1 MLQPSNKLAR
11 AAYDVSKIK
20 VKKYWKVFQT
30 TLGRSN
36 LVLLTQVIPF
46 ASFLTF
52 TVVMLKF
59 PRSCTRSNML
69 IWTLKLKRRIC
80 CFCYLLDILIF
91 VLIFVVLKLKND
103 DKTVKFPLH
112 VLMTKKKSPNISS
125 FIWRKGNHF
134 GINVS
139 FW

>member
-20 VKKYWKVFQT
+20 VKKYCEVFQT

-91 VLIFVVLKLKND
+91 VLYFVVLKLKND